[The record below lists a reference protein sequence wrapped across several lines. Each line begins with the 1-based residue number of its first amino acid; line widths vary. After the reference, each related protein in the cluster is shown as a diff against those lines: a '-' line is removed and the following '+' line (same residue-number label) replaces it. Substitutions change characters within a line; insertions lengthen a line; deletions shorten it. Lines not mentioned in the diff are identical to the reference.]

1 MYNRILKRPMFKR
14 GGPSYSHQG
23 TGITSGLDTPRRG
36 LVQHSGGYA
45 GKTLE
50 EINIEKEQI
59 FQPKPNEN
67 INDIIKSFGVY
78 AAPYK
83 ADGTAMTTGE
93 MGYEQAK
100 MIDKIRT
107 EREEK
112 QDLAKLSGLESDE
125 AALIREEEHENK
137 LAQIRLEGENLEFR
151 QKIKNERERAD
162 KAIAALDPNSATYEA
177 DKKNIE
183 TEFDNISKQIIRQN
197 PSIQKLIQA
206 SKQTIW
212 KTHQAEIQAHNTSY
226 VQTLMEKWNDKN
238 PNKQKTIVDI
248 VNELAIADVTGTT
261 AASAI
266 LIQTK
271 AKGGRV
277 GYQMGTPNTGAA
289 PVQEVQAT
297 ENIMTP
303 TTDITA
309 TETVTE
315 GQQASVQ
322 MPYEQFRASIPAE
335 VSDEIVQL
343 IYYNQDAF
351 ADFAQITTQADVY
364 AFNNKYGVS
373 LVLPMDTETT

>member
-1 MYNRILKRPMFKR
+1 MFKR

-78 AAPYK
+78 AGPYK

-107 EREEK
+107 DREEK

-137 LAQIRLEGENLEFR
+137 LAQIRFEGENLEFR

-177 DKKNIE
+177 DKKAIE

-197 PSIQKLIQA
+197 PSLQKLIQA
-206 SKQTIW
+206 SKQNIW
-212 KTHQAEIQAHNTSY
+212 KTHQAEIQGTGTSY
-226 VQTLMEKWNDKN
+226 VQTLMQQWNAKN
-238 PNKQKTIVDI
+238 PNNQKTIVDI
-248 VNELAIADVTGTT
+248 VNELAVADVTGTT